1 MERAAE
7 AGAGPKGFAAVR
19 ANAVD
24 GIREMIIDG
33 RLRPGDRIVERDLAE
48 RLQVSRY
55 SVREAVRAL
64 TYEGFLVAESPRRIV
79 VRRLSRRDVEELF
92 DVREGL
98 EMLATGLAARQAD
111 ADGVSRL
118 EKLLE
123 DTAAATDDAVL
134 HTLNAD
140 FHLIMTEI
148 AGNSLLRAM
157 AFPLE
162 GRLRWLYQHNGDWD
176 RLLCDHRALLA
187 AVVAGDEERARVLA
201 VEHARTSRAHT
212 LANLFPAQEPGVPG
226 E

>member
-1 MERAAE
+1 MRMGLVGSVTGMPAE
-7 AGAGPKGFAAVR
+7 PKAFAAVR
-19 ANAVD
+19 DDAVD

-33 RLRPGDRIVERDLAE
+33 RLRPGDRIVERDLAD
-48 RLQVSRY
+48 RLEVSRY

-64 TYEGFLVAESPRRIV
+64 KYEGFLVAESPRRIV
-79 VRRLSRRDVEELF
+79 VRRLSKRDVEELF

-98 EMLATGLAARQAD
+98 EMLATGLAARQASP
-111 ADGVSRL
+111 ADVARL
-118 EKLLE
+118 EKLLA
-123 DTAAATDDAVL
+123 DTEAATDDATL

-162 GRLRWLYQHNGDWD
+162 GRLRWLYQHNSDWD
-176 RLLCDHRALLA
+176 RLLHDHRALLR
-187 AVVAGDEERARVLA
+187 AVIAGDEDRARALA
-201 VEHARTSRAHT
+201 VDHARTSREHT
-212 LANLFPAQEPGVPG
+212 LASLFPE